1 MKQGSAQEEETVVKI
16 VTLGKSTQEVRKERP
31 FTLDSLL
38 TELGING
45 GLEVRVNGQAVKRTR
60 LLTHGDTVLMVPKI
74 KGGRSVRR
82 PPC

>member
-1 MKQGSAQEEETVVKI
+1 MKKGSTLEQETVVKI
-16 VTLGKSTQEVRKERP
+16 VTLGKSTQEVRRDRP

-38 TELGING
+38 TELGVNG
-45 GLEVRVNGQAVKRTR
+45 GLEVRVNGQAVERTR

-74 KGGRSVRR
+74 RGGRSVRR

>member
-1 MKQGSAQEEETVVKI
+1 MKQASTREQETVAVKV
-16 VTLGKSTQEVRKERP
+16 VTLGKSTQEVRRDSP

-45 GLEVRVNGQAVKRTR
+45 GLEVRVNGQAVERTR

-74 KGGRSVRR
+74 KGGK
-82 PPC
+82 

>member
-1 MKQGSAQEEETVVKI
+1 MKQASALEQETVVKI
-16 VTLGKSTQEVRKERP
+16 VTLGKSTQEVRRDRP

-45 GLEVRVNGQAVKRTR
+45 GLEVRVNGQAVERTR

-74 KGGRSVRR
+74 KGGCSVRR

>member
-1 MKQGSAQEEETVVKI
+1 MKEGSTLEQETAVKI
-16 VTLGKSTQEVRKERP
+16 VTLGKSTQEVRKNRP

-45 GLEVRVNGQAVKRTR
+45 GVDVRVNGEAVERTR

-74 KGGRSVRR
+74 KGGR
-82 PPC
+82 